1 MKIYSKTDVGRR
13 RTVNQDAY
21 ITGEFD
27 NGAVYAVVCDGMGGA
42 KGGNIASERAATV
55 ISDYIVKSYSPKMN
69 SVAVEN
75 LMRAAV
81 DSANTEVY
89 DLARSDEQYEGMGT
103 TVVVVFVID
112 NLAHIV
118 HVGDSRAY
126 FIGNDGIERLTE
138 DHSMVQY
145 MVNNGEISESEAK
158 HHPKKNII
166 TRAVGAEESV
176 LCDYNIVLKPDN
188 TAIFICTD
196 GLSNCV
202 DEQVMLEVITS
213 DDVENCVDR
222 LVELANE
229 AGGPDN
235 ITAVLIV

>member
-1 MKIYSKTDVGRR
+1 MKVYSKTDVGRR

-21 ITGEFD
+21 LTGEFD

-42 KGGNIASERAATV
+42 KGGNIASEKAATI
-55 ISDYIVKSYSPKMN
+55 ISDYIVKSYSPKMS
-69 SVAVEN
+69 SVSVEN
-75 LMRAAV
+75 LLRAAV
-81 DSANTEVY
+81 ESANTEVFE
-89 DLARSDEQYEGMGT
+89 LARSDEQYEGMGT
-103 TVVVVFVID
+103 TVVVVLVID

-126 FIGNDGIERLTE
+126 FIGNGTIERITE
-138 DHSMVQY
+138 DHSMVQF

-166 TRAVGAEESV
+166 TRAVGAEETV
-176 LCDYNIVLKPDN
+176 LCDYDIVLKPEN
-188 TAIFICTD
+188 TSILVCTD

-202 DEQVMLEVITS
+202 DEQVMLQVITS
-213 DDVENCVDR
+213 GDGEDRVER
-222 LVELANE
+222 LIELANN

-235 ITAVLIV
+235 ITAVLIS